1 MFKNLL
7 RLFTST
13 TNTSSSSSSSSFSFR
28 SLSYFTTALPLE
40 LSSLLNP
47 SSSLIPLIGCSC
59 KPTSVISSSATLRF
73 LRTTSFQSIKDTN
86 HDPFPGEAN
95 KESDPRDELESWEEG
110 SATDEEWEDEDVTE
124 PKVGD
129 GGDGGGVVFHDVPW
143 GERVLSIANE
153 VLSQFGDG
161 MKLYAFKTTPRGYIY
176 VRLDK
181 LSSQYECPSMEELEG
196 YSQEY
201 KKRLDEVGESGQIP
215 NDLALEVSSPGAERL
230 LKVPDDLDRFKDMPM
245 QVCYIV
251 EEESNCSEKN
261 GTFLLESL
269 DTETCIWKL
278 ADVKENR
285 DPLSRGRPLNRKQ
298 KDWRLKLPFGMHKS
312 VSLYIE
318 Y

>member
-13 TNTSSSSSSSSFSFR
+13 INNSSPFSSTTI
-28 SLSYFTTALPLE
+28 SYFNTVPPLQ

-47 SSSLIPLIGCSC
+47 SSSLIPLICFSC
-59 KPTSVISSSATLRF
+59 KPTSVVSSCATLRF
-73 LRTTSFQSIKDTN
+73 LRTTSSQSIKDTN
-86 HDPFPGEAN
+86 HDPFQGEAN
-95 KESDPRDELESWEEG
+95 KESDPKDGLDSCEEG

-143 GERVLSIANE
+143 GDRVYSIANE
-153 VLSQFGDG
+153 VLSQFGDD
-161 MKLYAFKTTPRGYIY
+161 MKLFAFKTTPRGYVY

-181 LSSQYECPSMEELEG
+181 LSSKYGCPSMEELEG

-245 QVCYIV
+245 RVCYV
-251 EEESNCSEKN
+251 GGEESNCSEKN

-269 DTETCIWKL
+269 DMETCIWKL

-285 DPLSRGRPLNRKQ
+285 DPLSKGRPLSRKQ

-312 VSLYIE
+312 ISLYIE